1 MNCVS
6 GACVYDLQE
15 EKTIFSICIDVD
27 TVLKILDLVED
38 RDVMIE
44 FLTERNLVPNDKFE
58 IMEEY
63 GMGVYKEFYRRVAEK
78 IDDLAGL

>member
-1 MNCVS
+1 
-6 GACVYDLQE
+6 
-15 EKTIFSICIDVD
+15 
-27 TVLKILDLVED
+27 
-38 RDVMIE
+38 MIE

>member
-1 MNCVS
+1 M
-6 GACVYDLQE
+6 YDLQE
-15 EKTIFSICIDVD
+15 EKTIFSKCIDVD